1 MNTFRLR
8 IILPSLL
15 LLLSG
20 AMAGSQPGQVIWWG
34 ANPWGGATGTATS
47 GLVCG
52 LVMVGGQILSNV
64 VAVAGGGGQALALK
78 SDGTV
83 VCGGGGR
90 GGVPA
95 GLTNIVAI
103 STSGSVSL
111 ALKRDGS
118 VIVWGDDSQSL
129 PSAPAD
135 LASVVA
141 VSAGAGHCLALT
153 RDGTVVGWG
162 NPWRKPGLVRGVPP
176 GLSNVVAIAA
186 TRSHYGHDLALRS
199 DGTVVEWSLRGS
211 IQVGPLGPTVTNK
224 VGEIGELVQIAE
236 LHVIEG
242 LSNVLAVAA
251 GEDFGMFGGKWVNLA
266 LKSDGTVFGWG
277 ENGEGAG
284 VLIMRLGTLSS
295 LPLEFGHSP
304 D

>member
-1 MNTFRLR
+1 MNDSCTR
-8 IILPSLL
+8 
-15 LLLSG
+15 
-20 AMAGSQPGQVIWWG
+20 V
-34 ANPWGGATGTATS
+34 TATS
-47 GLVCG
+47 ANTG
-52 LVMVGGQILSNV
+52 S
-64 VAVAGGGGQALALK
+64 K
-78 SDGTV
+78 S
-83 VCGGGGR
+83 R
-90 GGVPA
+90 GFPRLTPCSSWRKDSSFKNAIPSPA
-95 GLTNIVAI
+95 
-103 STSGSVSL
+103 
-111 ALKRDGS
+111 
-118 VIVWGDDSQSL
+118 
-129 PSAPAD
+129 APAD

-251 GEDFGMFGGKWVNLA
+251 GEDF
-266 LKSDGTVFGWG
+266 
-277 ENGEGAG
+277 
-284 VLIMRLGTLSS
+284 R
-295 LPLEFGHSP
+295 
-304 D
+304 